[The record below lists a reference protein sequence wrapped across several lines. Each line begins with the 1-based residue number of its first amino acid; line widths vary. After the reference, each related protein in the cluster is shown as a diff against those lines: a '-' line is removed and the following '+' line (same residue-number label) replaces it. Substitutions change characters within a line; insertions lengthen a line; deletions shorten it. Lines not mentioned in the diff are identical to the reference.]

1 MVWGEQGK
9 PHSPMGRLCSQTQGG
24 DAKQA
29 VSNINPEALGHG
41 HLGIRRLMSFL
52 CLKNPSGDGG
62 WAPTSQFHNRAYRDL
77 LTSPPH
83 KTRSHHWF
91 QTTPQLLFSYTQS
104 LWNTTCTAPP
114 DLATAHWP
122 QSWLQATV
130 IPLWKQKHPRSN
142 KSNWRGVTL
151 LSIGGKLI
159 SRIVASRLQQFSES
173 FMDEEQ
179 QGFRRNR
186 GVDDVLQVSRRIAE
200 EVCSSRG
207 QDNIKLTLYDIE
219 KAYPRIN
226 REALWTLLHKRGAP
240 ASFIQVCQ
248 ALHNHTQFHVKLEGT
263 LSQNYEADRGL
274 KEGCPSS
281 PPLFNLYHQA
291 VLHDFRARR
300 KRSAESAGLTPGIE
314 WKVFVDGRLTRRRTY
329 YQTQANS
336 KVHIFGDLEFGD
348 DTATIATASEFPL
361 ADQLLEQTFTDWGEK
376 FNRAKTETL
385 LLKPGTPPEQRRDP
399 PHQHHSVRHGGG
411 ILSDTG
417 SQWKDTLQR
426 CTQARRR
433 IKEIAKAWS
442 TGTDRGRGQT
452 SRVGILARLRVMR
465 SIILPSLTSFGR
477 TRAWTKAQI
486 AALQT
491 VQNYALQRVFGLDR
505 LALHELHIT
514 NEQLHKAA
522 LWPPIRTVLMRQ
534 TMLWLG
540 HVCRMPL
547 HRLPK
552 LALFGTWIQNTSN
565 PIRSQNQLTWLHH
578 TLATAD
584 IHPLDFFRLAQ
595 NLDAT
600 KWEHLIK
607 RAFPIS
613 RLPPT
618 AARQLNRWRH
628 HQPLPDNSQ
637 IRLRRT
643 RHTWHKPASQVPVNA
658 CPVCAQQFPKL
669 QALQHHYHQNHA
681 ITDPAITTFSSFQC
695 SECRKTF
702 TTPYA
707 RLNHECRI
715 LYAVPDA
722 DNTDLFGWKPRSPPN
737 IDPLPLAWKLYTD
750 GSFNPHHPA
759 NAGWGVAVYSTS
771 DLTDTNCLCE
781 LYAPVCLDQEDQRY
795 LGAEQASN
803 NTGELTAI
811 AEALTWLKEE
821 CPGPADTPAEIIY
834 DSRYAADL
842 TLGVTE
848 PHANHTL
855 AQHCH
860 ALYRAVSRT
869 RPLSFRWLKGHSNV
883 PGNDKADELADK
895 GRNLLLHPLSK
906 MGRPQSQRPNTSECR
921 DLP

>member
-1 MVWGEQGK
+1 
-9 PHSPMGRLCSQTQGG
+9 
-24 DAKQA
+24 
-29 VSNINPEALGHG
+29 
-41 HLGIRRLMSFL
+41 
-52 CLKNPSGDGG
+52 
-62 WAPTSQFHNRAYRDL
+62 
-77 LTSPPH
+77 
-83 KTRSHHWF
+83 
-91 QTTPQLLFSYTQS
+91 
-104 LWNTTCTAPP
+104 
-114 DLATAHWP
+114 
-122 QSWLQATV
+122 
-130 IPLWKQKHPRSN
+130 
-142 KSNWRGVTL
+142 
-151 LSIGGKLI
+151 
-159 SRIVASRLQQFSES
+159 
-173 FMDEEQ
+173 
-179 QGFRRNR
+179 
-186 GVDDVLQVSRRIAE
+186 
-200 EVCSSRG
+200 
-207 QDNIKLTLYDIE
+207 
-219 KAYPRIN
+219 
-226 REALWTLLHKRGAP
+226 
-240 ASFIQVCQ
+240 
-248 ALHNHTQFHVKLEGT
+248 
-263 LSQNYEADRGL
+263 
-274 KEGCPSS
+274 
-281 PPLFNLYHQA
+281 
-291 VLHDFRARR
+291 
-300 KRSAESAGLTPGIE
+300 
-314 WKVFVDGRLTRRRTY
+314 
-329 YQTQANS
+329 
-336 KVHIFGDLEFGD
+336 
-348 DTATIATASEFPL
+348 
-361 ADQLLEQTFTDWGEK
+361 
-376 FNRAKTETL
+376 
-385 LLKPGTPPEQRRDP
+385 
-399 PHQHHSVRHGGG
+399 
-411 ILSDTG
+411 
-417 SQWKDTLQR
+417 
-426 CTQARRR
+426 
-433 IKEIAKAWS
+433 
-442 TGTDRGRGQT
+442 
-452 SRVGILARLRVMR
+452 MR
-465 SIILPSLTSFGR
+465 SIILPTLTSFGR

-534 TMLWLG
+534 TMRWLG

-722 DNTDLFGWKPRSPPN
+722 DNTDLFGWKPHSPPN

-869 RPLSFRWLKGHSNV
+869 RPLSFRWVKGHSNV

>member
-1 MVWGEQGK
+1 MTIKLAPPKGSHQPRTLPPRAATYKARGNNPPAQQLRSQYQQALLQKIQDHAPHQTWDDIAILLTQTAEETFGTSQPQRGKPWFAGRQHEIQRIHQQVSTAKQHLTQCTQAARAQAHNQDLHNQMQQAKRQLQSVKRQKRRLFTQWERQYWNTVAQQAETAEEQGDTYVLYSLMSK
-9 PHSPMGRLCSQTQGG
+9 LKIRKANNTKSSMKRITRNPFAEAESWKDHF
-24 DAKQA
+24 
-29 VSNINPEALGHG
+29 SNIQNGAVPVADRVWDHIPQNPNPATWLCETPTIPELTRALAKMKIGKAPG
-41 HLGIRRLMSFL
+41 DDGVTVEM
-52 CLKNPSGDGG
+52 LK
-62 WAPTSQFHNRAYRDL
+62 WAPQAILDN
-77 LTSPPH
+77 
-83 KTRSHHWF
+83 
-91 QTTPQLLFSYTQS
+91 LFSYTQS

-207 QDNIKLTLYDIE
+207 QDTIKLTLYDIE

-240 ASFIQVCQ
+240 APFIQVCQ

-336 KVHIFGDLEFGD
+336 KVHIFGDLEFAD

-376 FNRAKTETL
+376 LNRAKTETL

-399 PHQHHSVRHGGG
+399 PQQHHSVRHVGG

-426 CTQARRR
+426 CAQARRR

-465 SIILPSLTSFGR
+465 SIILPTLTSFGR
-477 TRAWTKAQI
+477 TRTWTKAQI

-534 TMLWLG
+534 TMRWLG

-547 HRLPK
+547 HP
-552 LALFGTWIQNTSN
+552 G
-565 PIRSQNQLTWLHH
+565 H
-578 TLATAD
+578 
-584 IHPLDFFRLAQ
+584 
-595 NLDAT
+595 
-600 KWEHLIK
+600 
-607 RAFPIS
+607 AF
-613 RLPPT
+613 
-618 AARQLNRWRH
+618 
-628 HQPLPDNSQ
+628 
-637 IRLRRT
+637 
-643 RHTWHKPASQVPVNA
+643 V
-658 CPVCAQQFPKL
+658 
-669 QALQHHYHQNHA
+669 
-681 ITDPAITTFSSFQC
+681 
-695 SECRKTF
+695 
-702 TTPYA
+702 
-707 RLNHECRI
+707 
-715 LYAVPDA
+715 
-722 DNTDLFGWKPRSPPN
+722 
-737 IDPLPLAWKLYTD
+737 
-750 GSFNPHHPA
+750 
-759 NAGWGVAVYSTS
+759 
-771 DLTDTNCLCE
+771 
-781 LYAPVCLDQEDQRY
+781 
-795 LGAEQASN
+795 
-803 NTGELTAI
+803 
-811 AEALTWLKEE
+811 
-821 CPGPADTPAEIIY
+821 
-834 DSRYAADL
+834 
-842 TLGVTE
+842 
-848 PHANHTL
+848 
-855 AQHCH
+855 
-860 ALYRAVSRT
+860 
-869 RPLSFRWLKGHSNV
+869 
-883 PGNDKADELADK
+883 
-895 GRNLLLHPLSK
+895 
-906 MGRPQSQRPNTSECR
+906 
-921 DLP
+921 